1 MLDDAVEG
9 LPAVVVP
16 GLPPG
21 WERAWWQPTRT
32 VLAVLVG
39 LGGILPLL
47 WMIST
52 SLRPTTLPAA
62 IRFEWIPPALTW
74 ENYPTIFQSFALGRW
89 LGNSLGVILVAVP
102 WTVLTG
108 SLAGFALAALPAR
121 ARTGLVVLS
130 VAALLVPTMA
140 LWVPRFLIYKTIGIL
155 DTPLALIA
163 PSIMGTSP
171 LYVLL
176 FAWAFARVPPAT
188 FEQARLDGAGPLRV
202 WWSIGLPQVW
212 PAIGAVTVL
221 ATVAYWS
228 DYLSPLFYINNQD
241 YYTLPVGIQ
250 ALQQSNP
257 TGWPLLMAG
266 SVALTLPVL
275 GIFLVAQR
283 FFFRLGR

>member
-9 LPAVVVP
+9 LPTVAVP

-21 WERAWWQPTRT
+21 WERAWWQPVRL
-32 VLAVLVG
+32 VLTVLVG

-47 WMIST
+47 WMFST
-52 SLRPTTLPAA
+52 SLRATTLPPAV
-62 IRFEWIPPALTW
+62 RFEWIPAVLSW
-74 ENYPTIFQSFALGRW
+74 ENYPTIFQNFALGRW
-89 LGNSLGVILVAVP
+89 LGNSLLVILVAVP
-102 WTVLTG
+102 LTVLTG
-108 SLAGFALAALPAR
+108 SLAGFALATLPAR
-121 ARTGLVVLS
+121 ARTALVAVS

-140 LWVPRFLIYKTIGIL
+140 LWLPRFLIYKTIGIL

-163 PSIMGTSP
+163 PAIMGTSP

-188 FEQARLDGAGPLRV
+188 FEQARLDGAGSWRV

-221 ATVAYWS
+221 ATVFYWS
-228 DYLSPLFYINNQD
+228 DYLSPLLYINNQA

-266 SVALTLPVL
+266 SLVLTLPVL
-275 GIFLVAQR
+275 GIFLIAQR